1 MKHMHRALVLLLTAA
16 LIVTACIPATLVGL
30 AAETQDATTAPT
42 EATQATQATQT
53 AATESSETTLPSE
66 TAIPTDTTDATEE
79 TTVPTA
85 ADQLSTEEQFTVSFD
100 LNGGTVYTRGAGDLT
115 VSAATGQEITMPAAP
130 EKGKR
135 VFAGWLSSLNGET
148 LDEGDSYTVTANDT
162 FTAQWNMPEVLDVK
176 VALPNDGS
184 LRDAECEASAI
195 SEAEQTCVET
205 AVKTALRKDAV
216 EVQSVLAMD
225 ISFRTESRE
234 EVQPENGETVPVTL
248 SVLGDYAEYVKDA
261 AFLVVYHM
269 AEQADGSLVAEPV
282 QYVPYTD
289 AQQEINFGATGF
301 SIYAVAAVGKKDGV
315 LVPDENP
322 GGSVIYEMEEESS
335 QVFFFQDSHSASYK
349 YHRYTWTV
357 ENNDNTV
364 RAYSTSIYQQD
375 NTSTSDKL
383 KSYQY
388 PWLSVN
394 ALRPGTVTVT
404 VTHYCYNGDSWWRP
418 TGTVESGTV
427 TFKLHVMAKESGLAI
442 ENCIPENGTLRPVWR
457 EPGAGTDAVRYEW
470 SKEYFHTFN
479 NGDDSPEGHR
489 KTTPISEDAV
499 LDDGSINVAIDAGG
513 IAMEKDSSGKD
524 ILCVKSYTC
533 TAYDQAG
540 NVLGTATHRVEYGED
555 VLNGSF
561 EYPRIPNDRTNY
573 AFANGT
579 RQLFWKTTAPG
590 SGTTLAQDV
599 ELGND
604 NAGNPYLISGGKAN
618 DGNQFA
624 ELNAENVGSL
634 YQDVLTAPGATLSW
648 AFAHRSRVGTS
659 TNTMYLVI
667 ASTKDAQSITTQA
680 QIAPL
685 VQSYTSDGAS
695 VSYNGG
701 TFTLWKFEGN
711 PNYWQDHMG
720 TYTVPADQ
728 YATRFFFV
736 SASGKTTGNLID
748 GIHFNE
754 VQSYVIEYYLN
765 GELQQD
771 LTENSHADLDSVII
785 PSKTGA
791 KVLTNAI
798 LTGSTINGKNYG
810 GIALSIKA
818 RKDLDPQYKDCRNV
832 LRLYY
837 TTGTVSVKKV
847 VEFEKWEDLTDKEKE
862 ALFPNGY
869 TAAFDLYD
877 GDTLVANASLTID
890 LDDYANKTAV
900 AVFMDATET
909 TRPFHPKQNYSY
921 RVVERS
927 TDDEALRRI
936 YEQETTYTPSQEDG
950 GAGLIQTDGLATGSC
965 TVKNTYHL
973 LLTTLTIRK
982 EGWQHI
988 DENQT
993 FVYRVEGADDITE
1006 GKVDLTVT
1014 IHGNGSTTINNLPV
1028 GTYKV
1033 TEAESWSWRYTAG
1046 QSSVTVALKDPGTV
1060 TFTNTRVTVGNGDRW
1075 RWLNGSS
1082 WTDNR
1087 WRNGTS
1093 LKSGGE
1099 EGSEGNG

>member
-42 EATQATQATQT
+42 EAAQATQV
-53 AATESSETTLPSE
+53 AATEPSETTLPSD
-66 TAIPTDTTDATEE
+66 PTDTTDATEE
-79 TTVPTA
+79 TTVPTV
-85 ADQLSTEEQFTVSFD
+85 ADQLPTEELFTVSFD
-100 LNGGTVYTRGAGDLT
+100 LNGGSVSARGAGDLT
-115 VSAATGQEITMPAAP
+115 VSAATGQEITMPEAP
-130 EKGKR
+130 EKDER
-135 VFAGWLSSLNGET
+135 DFAGWLSSLTSQT
-148 LDEGDSYTVTANDT
+148 LNAGDPYTVTANDT

-176 VALPNDGS
+176 VDLSDDSS
-184 LRDAECEASAI
+184 LRDAECVTSAI
-195 SEAEQTCVET
+195 SEAEQNRVEA
-205 AVKTALRKDAV
+205 AVDSALREDAV
-216 EVQSVLAMD
+216 VAQSVLAMD
-225 ISFRTESRE
+225 ISLLTESHE

-248 SVLGDYAEYVKDA
+248 SVLDEYAEYVKNA

-289 AQQEINFGATGF
+289 AHQEISFGAAGF

-315 LVPDENP
+315 FVTDKNVD
-322 GGSVIYEMEEESS
+322 GNIIYEMEEERS
-335 QVFFFQDSHSASYK
+335 QVFFFQDSHAASYK

-364 RAYSTSIYQQD
+364 HAYSTSIYQQD
-375 NTSTSDKL
+375 NASTSDKIN
-383 KSYQY
+383 SYQY

-404 VTHYCYNGDSWWRP
+404 VTHYCYDGNSWWSP

-427 TFKLHVMAKESGLAI
+427 TFTLLITPKKSGLAI
-442 ENCIPENGTLRPVWR
+442 ENRIPEDGTLRPVWR
-457 EPGAGTDAVRYEW
+457 ETETGTDEIHYEW

-479 NGDDSPEGHR
+479 NGDDSPEGHGPR
-489 KTTPISEDAV
+489 APISEDAV
-499 LDDGSINVAIDAGG
+499 SSDGSINVAIDAGG
-513 IAMEKDSSGKD
+513 IAQEKDSNGND

-533 TAYDQAG
+533 TAYDKDG

-561 EYPRIPNDRTNY
+561 EYPRIPSGNNY

-579 RQLFWKTTAPG
+579 QQLFWKTTAPG
-590 SGTTLAQDV
+590 SGTTLGQDV

-604 NAGNPYLISGGKAN
+604 NSGNPYLISGGKAN

-624 ELNAENVGSL
+624 ELNAEYAGSL
-634 YQDVLTAPGATLSW
+634 YQDVLTAPGAKLSW
-648 AFAHRSRVGTS
+648 AFAHRSRAGTG

-667 ASTKDAQSITTQA
+667 ASTKDAQSISTQA
-680 QIAPL
+680 QITPL
-685 VQSYTSDGAS
+685 VQQFTSDGAS

-711 PNYWQDHMG
+711 PNYWQEHMG
-720 TYTVPADQ
+720 TYTVPAGQ

-736 SASGKTTGNLID
+736 SASGTTTGNLID

-765 GELQQD
+765 GELQQN
-771 LTENSHADLDSVII
+771 LTENANADLDSVIT
-785 PSKTGA
+785 PSHTGD

-798 LTGSTINGKNYG
+798 LTRSTINDQNYG
-810 GIALSIKA
+810 GVTLSIKA
-818 RKDLDPQYKDCRNV
+818 RKTLDREYPDCRNV

-837 TTGTVSVKKV
+837 TTGTVSVKKAV
-847 VEFEKWEDLTDKEKE
+847 DFEKWEDLTDEEKKV
-862 ALFPNGY
+862 LFPNGY

-877 GDTLVANASLTID
+877 GDKVVANASLTID

-900 AVFMDATET
+900 AEFKKADDPTQTFAPEANHT
-909 TRPFHPKQNYSY
+909 Y

-927 TDDEALRRI
+927 TDDEALGRI
-936 YEQETTYTPSQEDG
+936 YKQETTYDAPSQEDA
-950 GAGLIQTDGLATGSC
+950 GAGLIHTDDLATGSC
-965 TVKNTYHL
+965 TVINTYHL
-973 LLTTLTIRK
+973 LLTTLTIQK
-982 EGWQHI
+982 EGWQDI

-993 FVYRVEGADDITE
+993 FVYRVEGADDITR
-1006 GKVDLTVT
+1006 GKVDLAVT
-1014 IHGNGSTTINNLPV
+1014 IHGNGSTTINNLPI

-1033 TEAESWSWRYTAG
+1033 TEVESWSWRYTAK
-1046 QSSVTVALKDPGTV
+1046 QSSVTVELKDPGTV
-1060 TFTNTRVTVGNGDRW
+1060 TFTNTRVTVGNGNRW

-1087 WRNGTS
+1087 WLNGTS
-1093 LKSGGE
+1093 LKSDGE